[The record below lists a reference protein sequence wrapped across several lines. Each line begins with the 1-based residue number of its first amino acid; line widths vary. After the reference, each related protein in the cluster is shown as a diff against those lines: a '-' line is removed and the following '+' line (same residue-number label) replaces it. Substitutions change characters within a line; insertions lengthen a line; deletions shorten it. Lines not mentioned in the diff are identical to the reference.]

1 MRIVFTVIGNSRR
14 SNYLNGDTLRYQG
27 GGGSGTDTSSIVVA
41 EYLAS
46 QGHEVVFVTE
56 ALEPKLEEI
65 YKSLGRI
72 YTPGEKIG
80 GVIYTNLNFDGV
92 ENKEFDIL
100 INSLWF
106 FKYKEL
112 PIKVTKALIY
122 WNHMQ
127 WIYGLHEIIEY
138 TKENNLKLG
147 FVNISEW
154 EKSMTQGVID
164 SIKSHIPHTKQILI
178 PNPVM
183 DDIINEVLETNPTKK
198 THKFIFHA
206 AWARGGNIAIET
218 VKQLN
223 YPDSEFH
230 AFDYLMATHAHEDSF
245 FKMHNGVDKKTLFT
259 HLAESDYFI
268 YPLYT
273 PYKDVHKDTFSCVV
287 AEAIALGAIPVTY
300 PLGALPENFEGHCIW
315 IDFPDKADPAKMQSE
330 PLSKDEEGIFK
341 DNIPKIIEK
350 IKYLED
356 NPQLKEELR
365 SKGKQY
371 ILDKFNSNKVGSMWI
386 NFINQL
392 LNG

>member
-46 QGHEVVFVTE
+46 QGHEVVLVTE
-56 ALEPKLEEI
+56 SLEPKLEEI
-65 YKSLGRI
+65 YKSLGRN
-72 YTPGEKIG
+72 YTPGMKVRD
-80 GVIYTNLNFDGV
+80 VIYTNLNFDGV
-92 ENKEFDIL
+92 ENKEFDVL

-106 FKYKEL
+106 HKYKEL

-127 WIYGLHEIIEY
+127 WVYGFQEIIDY
-138 TKENNLKLG
+138 TTENNLKLG
-147 FVNISEW
+147 IVNISEW
-154 EKSMTQGVID
+154 EKSMTQ
-164 SIKSHIPHTKQILI
+164 SIVDAIKDQVSDFKQTLI
-178 PNPVM
+178 PNPIM
-183 DDIINEVLETNPTKK
+183 DDVINEVINTNLIRKK
-198 THKFIFHA
+198 HKFIFHA
-206 AWARGGNIAIET
+206 AWSRGGNVAVET
-218 VKQLN
+218 VRQLN
-223 YPDSEFH
+223 YPDAEFH
-230 AFDYLMATHAHEDSF
+230 AFDYLMATHAHKDSF
-245 FKMHNGVDKKTLFT
+245 FKLHNGVDKKTLFT

-273 PYKDVHKDTFSCVV
+273 PYQDVHKDTFSCVV

-300 PLGALPENFEGHCIW
+300 PLGALPENFEGYCAW
-315 IDFPDKADPAKMQSE
+315 IDFPENADPVKMQGE
-330 PLSKDEEGIFK
+330 PLSKDIDGIFK
-341 DNIPKIIEK
+341 NNVPKIIEK

-356 NPQLKEELR
+356 NPQVKEELR

-386 NFINQL
+386 DFINQL
-392 LNG
+392 TNG